1 MHPGAA
7 CEIVDHHLD
16 QDTAEDRARNIEVA
30 ATAVAA
36 GHVTE
41 VVCVT
46 AEIHLHHRDVVHHQQ
61 VQGTEELMQVE

>member
-16 QDTAEDRARNIEVA
+16 QDAAEDRARNIEVA

-36 GHVTE
+36 GRAIE
-41 VVCVT
+41 VVRMT
-46 AEIHLHHRDVVHHQQ
+46 AEIHLHPRDLVHHQQ
-61 VQGTEELMQVE
+61 VQENEELMQVQ

>member
-30 ATAVAA
+30 AAAVAA
-36 GHVTE
+36 GHAIE
-41 VVCVT
+41 VVRVT
-46 AEIHLHHRDVVHHQQ
+46 AEVHLHHRDVVHHQQ
-61 VQGTEELMQVE
+61 VQENEGLMQVQ